1 MSLTWA
7 DVEVDE
13 EEVFARYN
21 QPTTTPKTKP
31 LDYAYKG
38 LLEQRAKLLIP
49 IADVT
54 AHMTEDDLLL
64 NTNLQTSAL
73 FNRLTDEFNKKQTT
87 LEEYNTQL
95 VKLKDSLTNV
105 SALMDNLKKTY
116 IVHQTDSVDS
126 LNALNEKIVSF
137 LKETNA
143 SVADVIQKKIAK
155 AESEIY
161 DISNKLSGLRAIIVT
176 GVNEIIK
183 EEDKQKKMCSI
194 CFDKEVDT
202 ALVPCGHTYCKKCAE
217 ADRSRY
223 ARCAQCRKEITSR
236 IKIFFS
242 V

>member
-7 DVEVDE
+7 DVELDE
-13 EEVFARYN
+13 EEVFALYN
-21 QPTTTPKTKP
+21 QPTTTPVKP

-49 IADVT
+49 IADVS
-54 AHMTEDDLLL
+54 ADMTEDDLLL
-64 NTNLQTSAL
+64 NTNLHTSAL
-73 FNRLTDEFNKKQTT
+73 FSRLTDEFNKKQTA

-95 VKLKDSLTNV
+95 IKVKDSLENV

-116 IVHQTDSVDS
+116 IVHQIDSVDS
-126 LNALNEKIVSF
+126 LNSLNEKIVTY
-137 LKETNA
+137 LKETNV
-143 SVADVIQKKIAK
+143 SVSDVIQKKIAK
-155 AESEIY
+155 TESEIY
-161 DISNKLSGLRAIIVT
+161 DISNKLNGLRAIIVT

-183 EEDKQKKMCSI
+183 EEDKQKKICSI

-202 ALVPCGHTYCKKCAE
+202 ALVPCGHTYCKKCSE
-217 ADRSRY
+217 KDRSRY
-223 ARCAQCRKEITSR
+223 ARCAQCRTEISSR